1 MINIYMDVFMRS
13 RRFISY
19 ILFIVFASPSFVIA
33 ENVELGRYS
42 TVKPVATPQQIDLLS
57 VVFSMPFNKQINTVG
72 EAIEFILLRSG
83 YRLAPREASDPN
95 VGILLEQPLP
105 FIHRKIGPITIE
117 NALKALAGNAW
128 NLVVDPVNRY
138 VSFDLK
144 DMYRTGESLGKKM
157 PSDSSSNSGDSSKDG
172 FARSD
177 IHYSEIY
184 VPVDDFIMSQNN
196 SKSERF

>member
-1 MINIYMDVFMRS
+1 MDVFMKS
-13 RRFISY
+13 RCIINS
-19 ILFIVFASPSFVIA
+19 ILLIVLASPSFVIA
-33 ENVELGRYS
+33 ENVDLGRYS

-95 VGILLEQPLP
+95 VGVLLEQPLP

-138 VSFDLK
+138 ISFDLK
-144 DMYRTGESLGKKM
+144 DMYRTGESLGKKI
-157 PSDSSSNSGDSSKDG
+157 PLDSSTNNDDSSNDG

-177 IHYSEIY
+177 VHYSEIY
-184 VPVDDFIMSQNN
+184 VPVDDFIMSHNV
-196 SKSERF
+196 SKREKF